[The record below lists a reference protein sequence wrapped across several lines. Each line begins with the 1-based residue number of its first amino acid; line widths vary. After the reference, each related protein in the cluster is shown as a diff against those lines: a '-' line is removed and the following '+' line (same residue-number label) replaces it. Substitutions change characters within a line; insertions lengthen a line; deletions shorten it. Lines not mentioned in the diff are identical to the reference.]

1 MGASREV
8 GDAPM
13 LYSIASTASAK
24 AACVAGRHAHAVLV
38 FPQGIALGDSMDDR
52 ALLVKGEAGRDAGSC
67 VASPNSNSSKSDRHA
82 NMCKTVH
89 SLARRDHNDYK
100 LQLLSQQAGYGAAVS
115 RPAGA
120 DPRLQVHWSNQVTQ
134 ASAVV

>member
-13 LYSIASTASAK
+13 LYSIATTASAK
-24 AACVAGRHAHAVLV
+24 AACVAGRYAHAVLV
-38 FPQGIALGDSMDDR
+38 FPQGIAFGDSMDDR
-52 ALLVKGEAGRDAGSC
+52 ALLVQGEAGQDAVSF
-67 VASPNSNSSKSDRHA
+67 VASPNSNSSKSDS
-82 NMCKTVH
+82 MCKTVH
-89 SLARRDHNDYK
+89 FLARRDDNK

-115 RPAGA
+115 RPAGV
-120 DPRLQVHWSNQVTQ
+120 DPRLQVHCSNQVTQ